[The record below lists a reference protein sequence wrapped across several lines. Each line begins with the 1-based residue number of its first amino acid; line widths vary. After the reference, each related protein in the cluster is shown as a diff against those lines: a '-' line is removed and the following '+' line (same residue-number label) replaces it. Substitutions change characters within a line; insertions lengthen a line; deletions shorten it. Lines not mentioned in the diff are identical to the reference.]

1 MTGAS
6 RRALVASVG
15 VVAVALA
22 LWGLEVTGRPERPA
36 PLESLADSRPTD
48 SSVRGGGALDEV
60 GDAAGAAP
68 SLAPPPTS
76 SIPSSVPSS
85 ISSSGGLAPA
95 GDQPVPQSVP
105 DGAAP
110 PSTTPGSS
118 SPGPGP
124 TVVPATETPTTRVDG
139 ADSAGRWIPA
149 PGTAWQWQL
158 SGPLDLSV
166 DVPVFDVDGFD
177 TSAEVVAELH
187 RRGRRVICYV
197 NVGAWEAWR
206 PDAGGFPASTLGQSN
221 GWPGERWLDIR
232 RLDLLEP
239 LLAARFDMCAAK
251 GFDAVEPDNI
261 DGFLNDSG
269 FPLTARDQLVFNRR
283 LAEMAHERGMS
294 IGLKNDVEQ
303 VEDLVDWFDF
313 AVNEECARY
322 GECEL
327 LVPFVAAGK
336 AVFHVEYD
344 LEPHE
349 FCHVTVPLGF
359 SSMVKDRELTAWR
372 LPC

>member
-1 MTGAS
+1 M
-6 RRALVASVG
+6 
-15 VVAVALA
+15 
-22 LWGLEVTGRPERPA
+22 
-36 PLESLADSRPTD
+36 
-48 SSVRGGGALDEV
+48 
-60 GDAAGAAP
+60 
-68 SLAPPPTS
+68 
-76 SIPSSVPSS
+76 
-85 ISSSGGLAPA
+85 
-95 GDQPVPQSVP
+95 
-105 DGAAP
+105 
-110 PSTTPGSS
+110 
-118 SPGPGP
+118 
-124 TVVPATETPTTRVDG
+124 
-139 ADSAGRWIPA
+139 
-149 PGTAWQWQL
+149 
-158 SGPLDLSV
+158 
-166 DVPVFDVDGFD
+166 
-177 TSAEVVAELH
+177 
-187 RRGRRVICYV
+187 
-197 NVGAWEAWR
+197 
-206 PDAGGFPASTLGQSN
+206 
-221 GWPGERWLDIR
+221 
-232 RLDLLEP
+232 LEP